1 MKSEKHFNVLEGF
14 DFSVLSNPEFGEDS
28 VREEIILPIIK
39 GLGYGLSKPH
49 QIVRSRR
56 LRHPFISIGS
66 QRKHITLVP
75 DYLFEVNEQ
84 PAWILDAKAPNESVV
99 KSNHVE
105 QAYSYAIH
113 PEVRTRYFAL
123 CNGREFALYSIDQLR
138 PVLHFPVQGIPV
150 YWGTLRQYLSP
161 EGVAADRPS
170 TLRKDLGLH
179 LKRLGFAAYESLI
192 FPDVPLTHIAQM
204 GPGVFTCSGSVS
216 SEGTSYVITFDF
228 GDEVFSQLAGKIPQE
243 AITILSNR
251 KTDSRAM
258 VTFAD
263 RAYYLSFDCVLGEE
277 LQENQQEI
285 FLPLWVKAVVG

>member
-1 MKSEKHFNVLEGF
+1 MKSEKHFNVLAGF
-14 DFSVLSNPEFGEDS
+14 DFRLLSNPEFGEDS

-39 GLGYGLSKPH
+39 GLGYGPSKPY

-56 LRHPFISIGS
+56 LRHPFVSIGS
-66 QRKHITLVP
+66 QRKPITLVP

-84 PAWILDAKAPNESVV
+84 PAWILDAKAPSESVV

-123 CNGREFALYSIDQLR
+123 CNGHEFALYSIDQLQ
-138 PVLHFPVQGIPV
+138 PVLYFPMQGIPV
-150 YWGTLRQYLSP
+150 YWATLRQYLSP
-161 EGVAADRPS
+161 ESVGISCLS
-170 TLRKDLGLH
+170 TFHKDLGLH

-204 GPGVFTCSGSVS
+204 GPDVFTCSGSVN
-216 SEGTSYVITFDF
+216 SEGTSYVVTFDF
-228 GDEVFSQLAGKIPQE
+228 GTEVFSQLTGKIPQE
-243 AITILSNR
+243 AISILSNR
-251 KTDSRAM
+251 DTGARAM

-263 RAYYLSFDCVLGEE
+263 QAYYLSFDCVLGEE
-277 LQENQQEI
+277 LQENKHEI
-285 FLPLWVKAVVG
+285 FLPLWVKALVS